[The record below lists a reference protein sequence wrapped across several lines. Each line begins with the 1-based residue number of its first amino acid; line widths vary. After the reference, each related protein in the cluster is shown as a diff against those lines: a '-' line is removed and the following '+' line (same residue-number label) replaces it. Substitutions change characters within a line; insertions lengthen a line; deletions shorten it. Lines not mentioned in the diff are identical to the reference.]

1 MNYVQ
6 KIIKIHFKK
15 YFIFFLLNYET
26 VYYGLH
32 SFSSIALI

>member
-26 VYYGLH
+26 VYYGLP
-32 SFSSIALI
+32 SLAALL